1 MEIVELDRAELNKF
15 VGSAF
20 DPQILQT
27 YEWGEVKALSGWKP
41 LRLAVKEKDK
51 IIAAAAILQ
60 RKLPYINRSIFYIP
74 RGPISDLKRSEIFEF
89 LLKAIKTEAKK
100 RGVILLK
107 IDPEIDE
114 NDVELLKSYG
124 FWPQKKQVQP
134 RATIFI
140 DLKQGADKILKN
152 CEEKTRYNIRL
163 SIKKG
168 VKVEERSDAAGVQ
181 IFYDLYKVTARRD
194 EFLIHPKKYYDAIEQ
209 QLNQKGMGRI
219 FVAYYENQPVAAVW
233 IFCLG
238 KRIWYMYGASNNDFR
253 NVMPN
258 HALHWEVIQWAI
270 REGYELY
277 DLWGIPANPGP
288 DHPLFGVYR
297 FKKGFN
303 GELRKFIGAMDLVY
317 DPILY
322 WFFEKALTWYKNLRS
337 LLTKGRI
344 EDSLGE

>member
-1 MEIVELDRAELNKF
+1 MEIVELTREQLDRF
-15 VGSAF
+15 VSSSS

-41 LRLAVKEKDK
+41 LRLAVKEKGE
-51 IIAAAAILQ
+51 IVAAAAILR
-60 RKLPYINRSIFYIP
+60 RKMPYINRSIFYLP
-74 RGPISDLKRSEIFEF
+74 RGPICDFKDTALVEF
-89 LLKAIKTEAKK
+89 LLKAIKVEAKK
-100 RGVILLK
+100 RGAILLK
-107 IDPEIDE
+107 IDPE
-114 NDVELLKSYG
+114 VEEGSLKQFG
-124 FWPQKKQVQP
+124 FKAQKKQVQP

-163 SIKKG
+163 SLKKG
-168 VKVEERSDAAGVQ
+168 VKVEERSGPDGVE

-219 FVAYYENQPVAAVW
+219 FVAYFENQPVAAVW

-238 KRIWYMYGASNNDFR
+238 KRIWYMYGASNNDYR
-253 NVMPN
+253 NMMPN

-270 REGYELY
+270 KEGYELY

-303 GELRKFIGAMDLVY
+303 GELGKFAGAMDLVY
-317 DPILY
+317 DPVLY
-322 WFFEKALTWYKNLRS
+322 WFFEKGLTWYKNLRS
-337 LLTKGRI
+337 LITKGRI